1 MMAFSRTASSAYG
14 VVVASSNDGKQSH
27 ALRRR
32 RARTSTTSCTS
43 SGRHAALGLG
53 VSPRGRDALRP
64 PSAISEEKSAT
75 SGWEASDAIDW
86 DNIGFSCEHTTK
98 TQMFVATATP
108 AKGGDASSAWEWCEG
123 GLQSYQPLSLD
134 PSAQVLN
141 YGQSIFEGLKAQRTS
156 DGKIVLFRPDQNA
169 ARMTRGASRM
179 AMAAPPLDT
188 FMAGVTQVVRAN
200 ASLVPPHGKGALYIR
215 PLLLGTGAI
224 LGLGPAPEFTFLVY
238 CAPVGA
244 YFKSGQITPI
254 SLQVETSFHRA
265 APGGTGDTKCAGNYS
280 PVLTAQL
287 PAKEAGFSDVL
298 YLDAVHNRFVEEVS
312 SCNIFGV
319 FGNTVVTPPL
329 SGTIL
334 PGVTRMSVLD
344 LARKKGFAVEE
355 KPLAIDA
362 LLKADEVF
370 CTGTAV
376 VLSPVGEIAY
386 GEEGRKWDEEGWE
399 PTVAYAMYEELT
411 GIQQQK
417 MDDPFGW
424 VVEVKPERG

>member
-1 MMAFSRTASSAYG
+1 
-14 VVVASSNDGKQSH
+14 
-27 ALRRR
+27 
-32 RARTSTTSCTS
+32 
-43 SGRHAALGLG
+43 
-53 VSPRGRDALRP
+53 
-64 PSAISEEKSAT
+64 
-75 SGWEASDAIDW
+75 
-86 DNIGFSCEHTTK
+86 
-98 TQMFVATATP
+98 MFVATATP

-265 APGGTGDTKCAGNYS
+265 APGGTGDTKVSKRIS
-280 PVLTAQL
+280 PPPPPTNERPYDPPPSDPTNASPSPSEVRGELL
-287 PAKEAGFSDVL
+287 PRPHRPAPRQGSGLQRRALLGRRPQPIRRGGLELVRANARRCVRNQRHRLSPPSPPSPPSSPSC
-298 YLDAVHNRFVEEVS
+298 S
-312 SCNIFGV
+312 SCSPI
-319 FGNTVVTPPL
+319 PLPLPL
-329 SGTIL
+329 SRALSL
-334 PGVTRMSVLD
+334 PH
-344 LARKKGFAVEE
+344 A
-355 KPLAIDA
+355 
-362 LLKADEVF
+362 
-370 CTGTAV
+370 C
-376 VLSPVGEIAY
+376 
-386 GEEGRKWDEEGWE
+386 
-399 PTVAYAMYEELT
+399 
-411 GIQQQK
+411 
-417 MDDPFGW
+417 
-424 VVEVKPERG
+424 